1 MKKII
6 VPIAAGVAA
15 VAGAAA
21 AVILLIRTVGSLR
34 KSRGIALNEYRRLSK
49 WQNPNW

>member
-21 AVILLIRTVGSLR
+21 
-34 KSRGIALNEYRRLSK
+34 RLSFWCGGTGNGTDRGK
-49 WQNPNW
+49 SEEKQGHCIE